1 MRKIKIFYI
10 LIIFIAIN
18 IISSKVYYSIDLTD
32 NKRNTLN
39 ASSKK
44 ILNTIDDDIYFKI
57 FLKGNLNN
65 NFSQMSKNLERIL
78 INMKNYNK
86 NIKFIFINP
95 MSKKTSLSEIERN
108 NLMIIESKKIKKNKN
123 TKGVEKTS
131 YEKQIIVP
139 GCIMYYKNKASTIN
153 FINTDIINKISIEQ
167 AINELEYKIIKTI
180 KKSSNNQKSKIAF
193 IQGHKEVKKDKMTV
207 FHEFIS
213 KDYEVEYFN
222 IQKYTD
228 PNSIKKQLNKLKKYK
243 AVIITKPLTPF
254 TTLDNFLIDQYIMN
268 GGKTIWMID
277 GTNDGLDL
285 NQKNKLTT
293 YKKLNVNL
301 NDILINYG
309 AKINNDLI
317 LDSICD
323 IIHIGEKGEK
333 KIQWPYFPI
342 IIPKNNNTLNRSNKF
357 IKTKFIS
364 SIDIKNTNNNKKI
377 ILSSS
382 NSSYK
387 INAPNSFFI
396 ENYKFQKNNITCGIL
411 IEGEFQSFFKNY
423 EKSNTAE
430 NFKKINKIEDNKMII
445 ISDGDIIIDN
455 YKINSQSGEIMKQLN
470 AGNKEFMAN
479 CINYVCDDFNLIE
492 LKNKNFKLNYLNNKK
507 IINKKKI
514 QITATIIPIII
525 ILIIGYMF
533 NFIRKNKN
541 A

>member
-153 FINTDIINKISIEQ
+153 FINTDVINKISIEQ

-180 KKSSNNQKSKIAF
+180 KKSSNNRKSKIAF
-193 IQGHKEVKKDKMTV
+193 IQGHEEVKKDKMTV

-228 PNSIKKQLNKLKKYK
+228 PNSIKKQLN
-243 AVIITKPLTPF
+243 
-254 TTLDNFLIDQYIMN
+254 
-268 GGKTIWMID
+268 
-277 GTNDGLDL
+277 
-285 NQKNKLTT
+285 
-293 YKKLNVNL
+293 
-301 NDILINYG
+301 
-309 AKINNDLI
+309 
-317 LDSICD
+317 
-323 IIHIGEKGEK
+323 
-333 KIQWPYFPI
+333 
-342 IIPKNNNTLNRSNKF
+342 
-357 IKTKFIS
+357 
-364 SIDIKNTNNNKKI
+364 
-377 ILSSS
+377 
-382 NSSYK
+382 
-387 INAPNSFFI
+387 
-396 ENYKFQKNNITCGIL
+396 
-411 IEGEFQSFFKNY
+411 
-423 EKSNTAE
+423 
-430 NFKKINKIEDNKMII
+430 
-445 ISDGDIIIDN
+445 
-455 YKINSQSGEIMKQLN
+455 
-470 AGNKEFMAN
+470 
-479 CINYVCDDFNLIE
+479 
-492 LKNKNFKLNYLNNKK
+492 
-507 IINKKKI
+507 
-514 QITATIIPIII
+514 
-525 ILIIGYMF
+525 
-533 NFIRKNKN
+533 
-541 A
+541 

>member
-180 KKSSNNQKSKIAF
+180 KKSSNNRKSKIAF
-193 IQGHKEVKKDKMTV
+193 IQGHEEVKKDKMTV